1 MLADPY
7 LRSGID
13 GMIEDAR
20 GRIDYEECG
29 AGPTIVMVP
38 GSRSTGAAWRPV
50 IAASN
55 GRFRE
60 MTTAYFAAFEG
71 GNAEAI
77 AAMIDFYG
85 GAGTYASWPQR
96 VRDYAVATTPVNIL
110 DWASAYGFALPA
122 ASLAALEIP

>member
-1 MLADPY
+1 
-7 LRSGID
+7 
-13 GMIEDAR
+13 
-20 GRIDYEECG
+20 
-29 AGPTIVMVP
+29 
-38 GSRSTGAAWRPV
+38 
-50 IAASN
+50 
-55 GRFRE
+55 
-60 MTTAYFAAFEG
+60 MTKAYFAAFEG

-122 ASLAALEIP
+122 AALAAPRNPGARDSGRSKSPSGATRQCTAQRVHEQGSPCHDRDGRAFHDCNPSP